1 MGGENCQSADFKA
14 LLPCSACAEGRNL
27 IELTPRGW
35 GAASSALPTAR
46 PNLAEAAARG
56 LAIGSGFITPLQLP
70 DMVEPLQGPLY
81 KLGEIFRRCVLI
93 ERDLALL
100 GHYI

>member
-1 MGGENCQSADFKA
+1 MNLHRGAGEPPATA
-14 LLPCSACAEGRNL
+14 LR
-27 IELTPRGW
+27 
-35 GAASSALPTAR
+35 TAR
-46 PNLAEAAARG
+46 PALAKAAVRG
-56 LAIGSGFITPLQLP
+56 LGIASGCITPLQLP

-81 KLGEIFRRCVLI
+81 QLGEVTRRCVLI